1 MTSSTVRT
9 TPTPP
14 SGGAGPVGPKSLEGE
29 PVRRELTATSP
40 GRDVALVS
48 TFAALVAACALL
60 PAITVGAGLVP
71 ITLQTFAVLLTG
83 AVLGWRR
90 AGLAILLYLA
100 VAVAGVPIFSGGR
113 SGPGVFAGPS
123 TGYLVAFPLA
133 AMLAGYLVS
142 RIPAQ
147 VSRTRRTVLT
157 FASCLGASF
166 ATIHPLGILG
176 MMWRA
181 NLSLTEAIVADA
193 VFIPGDLVK
202 CAAAAIVATAV
213 LRAFPALSARSR

>member
-1 MTSSTVRT
+1 MTSSTST
-9 TPTPP
+9 
-14 SGGAGPVGPKSLEGE
+14 E
-29 PVRRELTATSP
+29 PVRRDLTTSSP

-60 PAITVGAGLVP
+60 PAITVGGSLVP
-71 ITLQTFAVLLTG
+71 ITLQTFAVMLTG

-90 AGLAILLYLA
+90 AGLAIVLYLA

-123 TGYLVAFPLA
+123 AGYLVAFPLA
-133 AMLAGYLVS
+133 AMLAGLLVS

-147 VSRTRRTVLT
+147 VSRARRTGLI

-181 NLSLTEAIVADA
+181 NMSLTEAIVADA
-193 VFIPGDLVK
+193 VFIPGDLIK

-213 LRAFPALSARSR
+213 LRAFPALSARTR

>member
-1 MTSSTVRT
+1 MTSSTT
-9 TPTPP
+9 T
-14 SGGAGPVGPKSLEGE
+14 E
-29 PVRRELTATSP
+29 PVRRDLTTSSP

-60 PAITVGAGLVP
+60 PAITVGGSLVP
-71 ITLQTFAVLLTG
+71 ITLQTFAVMLTG

-90 AGLAILLYLA
+90 AGLAIVLYLA

-123 TGYLVAFPLA
+123 AGYLVAFPLA
-133 AMLAGYLVS
+133 AMLAGLLVS

-147 VSRTRRTVLT
+147 VSRARRTGLI

-181 NLSLTEAIVADA
+181 NMSLTEAIVADA
-193 VFIPGDLVK
+193 VFIPGDLIK

-213 LRAFPALSARSR
+213 LRAFPALSARTR

>member
-1 MTSSTVRT
+1 MTSTAAT
-9 TPTPP
+9 D
-14 SGGAGPVGPKSLEGE
+14 G
-29 PVRRELTATSP
+29 VRRDLTAASP
-40 GRDVALVS
+40 GRDIALVS

-71 ITLQTFAVLLTG
+71 ITLQTFAVMLTG

-90 AGLAILLYLA
+90 AGLAIVLYLA
-100 VAVAGVPIFSGGR
+100 VAVAGVPVFSGGR

-123 TGYLVAFPLA
+123 AGYLVAFPLA

-142 RIPAQ
+142 RIPTRT
-147 VSRTRRTVLT
+147 SRARRTGLT
-157 FASCLGASF
+157 FVSCLAASF

-181 NLSLTEAIVADA
+181 NLSLTEAIAADA

-202 CAAAAIVATAV
+202 CAAVAVVATAV
-213 LRAFPALSARSR
+213 LRAFPALSTRPRGAVPTDR

>member
-1 MTSSTVRT
+1 MTSSTT
-9 TPTPP
+9 T
-14 SGGAGPVGPKSLEGE
+14 E
-29 PVRRELTATSP
+29 PVRRNLTTSSP
-40 GRDVALVS
+40 GLDVALVA

-60 PAITVGAGLVP
+60 PAITVGGGLVP
-71 ITLQTFAVLLTG
+71 ITLQTFAVMLTG

-100 VAVAGVPIFSGGR
+100 VAVAGVPIFSQGR

-123 TGYLVAFPLA
+123 TGYLTAFPLA

-142 RIPAQ
+142 RIPVQ
-147 VSRTRRTVLT
+147 VNRARRTLLI

-181 NLSLTEAIVADA
+181 NMSLTEAIVADA
-193 VFIPGDLVK
+193 VFIPGDLIK
-202 CAAAAIVATAV
+202 CAAAAVVATAV
-213 LRAFPALSARSR
+213 LRAFPALTARAR

>member
-1 MTSSTVRT
+1 MTSSAATD
-9 TPTPP
+9 
-14 SGGAGPVGPKSLEGE
+14 A
-29 PVRRELTATSP
+29 VRRDLTATSP

-71 ITLQTFAVLLTG
+71 ITLQTFAVMLTG

-90 AGLAILLYLA
+90 AGLAIVLYLA

-123 TGYLVAFPLA
+123 AGYLVAFPLA
-133 AMLAGYLVS
+133 AMLAGLLVS

-147 VSRTRRTVLT
+147 ASRARRTGLT
-157 FASCLGASF
+157 FVSCLAASF

-181 NLSLTEAIVADA
+181 NLSLTEAIAADA

-202 CAAAAIVATAV
+202 CAAVAVVATAV
-213 LRAFPALSARSR
+213 LRAFPALSTRARGTVHADR

>member
-1 MTSSTVRT
+1 MTSSAATD
-9 TPTPP
+9 
-14 SGGAGPVGPKSLEGE
+14 A
-29 PVRRELTATSP
+29 VRRDLTATSP

-71 ITLQTFAVLLTG
+71 VTLQTFAVMLTG

-90 AGLAILLYLA
+90 AGLAIVLYLA

-123 TGYLVAFPLA
+123 AGYLVAFPLA
-133 AMLAGYLVS
+133 AMLAGLLVS

-147 VSRTRRTVLT
+147 ASRARRTGLT
-157 FASCLGASF
+157 FVSCLAASF

-181 NLSLTEAIVADA
+181 NLSLTEAIAADA

-202 CAAAAIVATAV
+202 CAAVAVVATAV
-213 LRAFPALSARSR
+213 LRAFPALSTRARGTVHPDR

>member
-14 SGGAGPVGPKSLEGE
+14 SGGAGPTGSTSVEGE
-29 PVRRELTATSP
+29 PVRRNLTPSSP
-40 GRDVALVS
+40 GLDIALVS
-48 TFAALVAACALL
+48 TFAALVAACSFLTI
-60 PAITVGAGLVP
+60 PVGAGLVP